1 MMTSTQNTLK
11 TSTQNTTMT
20 NTITVVSKLKIVAV
34 VLMAAGWGWIGG
46 NFTPLGASIWN
57 YLAHC
62 ISIVLLLI
70 ISMQM
75 FRMSD
80 SRQQPAAHSGRVNIA
95 MSIFAIVSIIGCIVL
110 VTLGIINPDPNS
122 VGVHNFADWFPT
134 IILNMGTFLWLA
146 TMLIPARR
154 VVTENSLS

>member
-1 MMTSTQNTLK
+1 MKTNTQH
-11 TSTQNTTMT
+11 STMT
-20 NTITVVSKLKIVAV
+20 NTSTVISKLKIAAV
-34 VLMAAGWGWIGG
+34 ILMAAGWGWIGG

-62 ISIVLLLI
+62 IAIVLLLI
-70 ISMQM
+70 MSMQM

-80 SRQQPAAHSGRVNIA
+80 SRQQPAAHSSRVTIA
-95 MSIFAIVSIIGCIVL
+95 MSVFAVVSIIGCIVL

-134 IILNMGTFLWLA
+134 VILNMGTFLWLG
-146 TMLIPARR
+146 TLIFAPRR
-154 VVTENSLS
+154 HSEANIASVANIK

>member
-1 MMTSTQNTLK
+1 MK
-11 TSTQNTTMT
+11 T
-20 NTITVVSKLKIVAV
+20 NTQHSTIANTSTVVSKLKVAAV
-34 VLMAAGWGWIGG
+34 ILMTAGWGWIGG

-62 ISIVLLLI
+62 ITIVLLLI

-80 SRQQPAAHSGRVNIA
+80 SREQAKAHPGVNIA
-95 MSIFAIVSIIGCIVL
+95 MSVLAVLSIIGCIVM
-110 VTLGIINPDPNS
+110 VTLGLINPDPNS

-134 IILNMGTFLWLA
+134 VILNMGTFLWLG
-146 TMLIPARR
+146 TLIFAPRR
-154 VVTENSLS
+154 QEQVSVASLN